1 MKIILFSIL
10 VIFAIG
16 LYALPQSFAVYPD
29 PDKDPR
35 DYLIRYYAEP
45 DYKDWFDSQFP
56 NTTIEKKVG
65 YPYKIV
71 TSDYYV
77 DDFWNFSFKLPDVA
91 YETSNLTDDIEQFS
105 LLTMYYGGN
114 DEWTSGLVIHYLDR
128 SNEWWWNDPDL
139 DKLDFYSSF
148 PYDAQ
153 IAYDQ
158 LKITNTSWTN
168 DGEKDIILYEY
179 VVQKTFPDNETIQQ
193 DLRGQFFRNNAAIF
207 VLDYPNGDQYQFLL
221 DSPSSSY
228 AKDLIVLENI
238 INTFHIGKIEKFSD
252 MYDDYLDVQKTES
265 ITAYEPIVASAPVA
279 QPIVEPEPVAEPES
293 VMCDEGTT
301 YKNGQCVS
309 DSRGGG
315 CLIATAAF
323 GSEMAPQVQF
333 LREIRD
339 NTVMSTQSGTAFM
352 TGFNQFYYS
361 FSPAIADYERE
372 NPVFKE
378 AVKVTLTPMLTS
390 LTLLNYVNID
400 TEEEMLGYGI
410 GLILLNIGMYFVT
423 PAVIIVSLKKRLFL

>member
-1 MKIILFSIL
+1 VKILLISVLA
-10 VIFAIG
+10 VAMIG
-16 LYALPQSFAVYPD
+16 LLIPSVDAAFPD
-29 PDKDPR
+29 PEKDPR
-35 DYLIRYYAEP
+35 HYLVRYYTEP
-45 DYKDWFDSQFP
+45 NYKDWFDSQFP

-179 VVQKTFPDNETIQQ
+179 VVQKTYPDNETIHQ
-193 DLRGQFFRNNAAIF
+193 DQRGQFFRNNAAIF

-293 VMCDEGTT
+293 
-301 YKNGQCVS
+301 
-309 DSRGGG
+309 
-315 CLIATAAF
+315 
-323 GSEMAPQVQF
+323 
-333 LREIRD
+333 
-339 NTVMSTQSGTAFM
+339 
-352 TGFNQFYYS
+352 
-361 FSPAIADYERE
+361 
-372 NPVFKE
+372 
-378 AVKVTLTPMLTS
+378 
-390 LTLLNYVNID
+390 
-400 TEEEMLGYGI
+400 
-410 GLILLNIGMYFVT
+410 
-423 PAVIIVSLKKRLFL
+423 